1 MVYWFIAVTWLESES
16 LLAAALVYRAV
27 LVHAKKNLV
36 GRNTSRTS
44 ALCLLVSPVYVIHPV
59 ETVHKCQLKLS
70 ALYGNSEGWQSR
82 ELSC

>member
-1 MVYWFIAVTWLESES
+1 MVYWFIAVTLLESES

-70 ALYGNSEGWQSR
+70 ALYGNSEG
-82 ELSC
+82 